1 MKSGASSEF
10 IMSHAA
16 QYLNELVQYFMFVLQ
31 IKLFIAHSTSNR
43 STDNDNGIT
52 NDVDTELHSIFVVYG
67 KMAMQRKLD
76 HLLDLL

>member
-1 MKSGASSEF
+1 
-10 IMSHAA
+10 
-16 QYLNELVQYFMFVLQ
+16 MFVLQ